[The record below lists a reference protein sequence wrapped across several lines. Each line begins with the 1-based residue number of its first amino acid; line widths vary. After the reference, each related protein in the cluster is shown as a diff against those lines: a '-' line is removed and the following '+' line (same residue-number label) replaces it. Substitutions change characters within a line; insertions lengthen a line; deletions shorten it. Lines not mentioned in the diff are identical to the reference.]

1 MEKEGE
7 FRKYKRSIGE
17 IQEKDECGSEEAR
30 KDKDGR
36 RKKYQK
42 GRFTREIYSKDVI
55 WIECSRR
62 NT

>member
-7 FRKYKRSIGE
+7 FRKYKRSIGG

-55 WIECSRR
+55 
-62 NT
+62 